1 SAATDNTGV
10 AGYAVYEAPGVPQ
23 GGVFYGSLIADL
35 DASAR
40 SFTITG
46 LSPSTSYA
54 FWVEAY
60 DAAGNMS
67 EDGPLVVV
75 TTAQDFLDT
84 NGHVF
89 HDDAAWLSATGI
101 TRGCHPPAN
110 DRFCPDD
117 PVTRGQMAAFLARAL
132 ARAPAPPA
140 TFPDTTGPLFAGDAA
155 CLAPTGITRG
165 CNPPANDR
173 FCPDDPVTRGQMAAF
188 LARALGLPPAPPG
201 TFTDT
206 TGTVFARDI
215 DSLA

>member
-101 TRGCHPPAN
+101 TRGC
-110 DRFCPDD
+110 
-117 PVTRGQMAAFLARAL
+117 
-132 ARAPAPPA
+132 
-140 TFPDTTGPLFAGDAA
+140 
-155 CLAPTGITRG
+155 
-165 CNPPANDR
+165 NPPANDR
-173 FCPDDPVTRGQMAAF
+173 FCPDDPVTRGQMADRKSGAQ
-188 LARALGLPPAPPG
+188 GKPADPPG
-201 TFTDT
+201 RRTAN

-215 DSLA
+215 DSLALTVMTRGW